1 MHHIMHTRRRKRH
14 NDNAEILI
22 VYTGGTIGMVDTPG
36 GNEPKPGYLEKVLN
50 NALKMKPNH
59 SISRFR
65 LVEYH
70 PLIDSSN
77 VSCNDWN
84 KITRDIM
91 SVAHKYKSFIVIHG
105 TDTMAYTASA
115 LSFSLQHL
123 NKLVVMTGSQIPLEQ
138 LKNDGIDNLMASLIF
153 ATHFADSVHEVVVV
167 FANQIMRG
175 NRCKKISS
183 NKLNAFACP
192 NFPNVGAFGYA
203 KLPVLNAEFS
213 AAHHRSA
220 AMPHFYDPRVE
231 VFVAI
236 ITPGC
241 NFKTMEQV
249 VANSPTMRGFILQ
262 TYGIGDGPVV
272 NPDFMHLLATLQD
285 RNVVVMNV
293 SQCTEGFINMD
304 DYVTGKLMT
313 KYNVISGHDM
323 TLEAAYCK
331 LLYLA
336 SNPAMS
342 PAQIRAALTQ
352 NMCGEMS
359 DVTTMIE
366 VNPVGSG

>member
-1 MHHIMHTRRRKRH
+1 MQTRRRKRH

-22 VYTGGTIGMVDTPG
+22 VYTGGTIGMVETPG

-50 NALKMKPNH
+50 NALKMKPKH
-59 SISRFR
+59 SIARFH

-175 NRCKKISS
+175 NRCKK
-183 NKLNAFACP
+183 
-192 NFPNVGAFGYA
+192 
-203 KLPVLNAEFS
+203 
-213 AAHHRSA
+213 
-220 AMPHFYDPRVE
+220 
-231 VFVAI
+231 
-236 ITPGC
+236 
-241 NFKTMEQV
+241 
-249 VANSPTMRGFILQ
+249 
-262 TYGIGDGPVV
+262 
-272 NPDFMHLLATLQD
+272 
-285 RNVVVMNV
+285 
-293 SQCTEGFINMD
+293 
-304 DYVTGKLMT
+304 
-313 KYNVISGHDM
+313 
-323 TLEAAYCK
+323 
-331 LLYLA
+331 
-336 SNPAMS
+336 
-342 PAQIRAALTQ
+342 
-352 NMCGEMS
+352 
-359 DVTTMIE
+359 
-366 VNPVGSG
+366 